1 MLSTGLVAIDS
12 TVLATAV
19 PSIVGELGGF
29 HQFPWLFSAY
39 LLGQAVTTPIYA
51 KLSDLFGRKPILLL
65 GIAVFLVGSI
75 LCAAA
80 WNMLALIVFRA
91 VQGIGA
97 GAVQPT
103 AMTIVGDVYTV
114 AERARVQGYL
124 ASVWAISSVVGPML
138 GGVFSQLGIWRGVF
152 LINIPLC
159 LLAAWMFNRHFHE
172 TITPRHRTVD
182 TLGALLLASAM
193 TSLVLAVLG
202 GGQTWAWN
210 SAPSISAFT
219 AGAVLLV
226 AFVLVERRAA
236 EPILPLWVFSRRLLS
251 ATTIVAFGVGAILM
265 GLTSY
270 VPTYLEGSLRVSP
283 IIAGLALA
291 ALTIGWPAT
300 AAVAGKLYLRW
311 GFKRTSAAGVTLVIA
326 GAAVLVAMA
335 HRPHVGIV
343 ATVCFVIG
351 AGMGLLAVPTL
362 IAAQSSVDWNE
373 RGVVTGNNMFARSLG
388 SAIGVAIFGAIAN
401 SIFGQGDIHS
411 IGPAAIRSGSAAVFA
426 GVLVVSTSHSDR
438 RGAATGFDTADTD
451 GLPWQRPCSGL
462 PNHRSHRR
470 RGRAFRRGCARA
482 GPPQSWPRAPQG
494 QPPAGMTPRRGGG
507 SFRRRRNRLHACRI
521 SLGFHANLVAPA
533 TTDSHC
539 QRGNV

>member
-12 TVLATAV
+12 TVLATAI

-51 KLSDLFGRKPILLL
+51 KLSDVFGRKPVLLL
-65 GIAVFLVGSI
+65 GIALFLLGSI

-91 VQGIGA
+91 IQGLGA

-103 AMTIVGDVYTV
+103 AMTIVGDIYTV

-124 ASVWAISSVVGPML
+124 ASVWAVSSVVGPLL

-172 TITPRHRTVD
+172 TVTHRERSVD
-182 TLGALLLASAM
+182 VLGALLLAAAM
-193 TSLVLAVLG
+193 TSLILAVLG
-202 GGQTWAWN
+202 GGQSWAWG
-210 SAPSISAFT
+210 SAQSIGAFT
-219 AGAVLLV
+219 AGVVLLAV
-226 AFVLVERRAA
+226 FVVVERRAA
-236 EPILPLWVFSRRLLS
+236 EPILPLWVFSRRLLC
-251 ATTIVAFGVGAILM
+251 ATTIVAFGVGAMLM

-270 VPTYLEGSLRVSP
+270 VPTYLEGSLHVRP
-283 IIAGLALA
+283 IVAGLALA

-300 AAVAGKLYLRW
+300 AAVAGQLYLRW
-311 GFKRTSAAGVTLVIA
+311 GFKTTAAVGTALVTI
-326 GAAVLVAMA
+326 GASVLVAMA
-335 HRPHVGIV
+335 HRPNVGVV
-343 ATVCFVIG
+343 AAVCFLIG

-388 SAIGVAIFGAIAN
+388 SAVGVAIFGAIAN
-401 SIFGQGDIHS
+401 SIFGPGDIRS
-411 IGPAAIRSGSAAVFA
+411 VGTAAIQAGAGAVFIGVLIVAAATAVAVVAMPSAA
-426 GVLVVSTSHSDR
+426 
-438 RGAATGFDTADTD
+438 
-451 GLPWQRPCSGL
+451 
-462 PNHRSHRR
+462 
-470 RGRAFRRGCARA
+470 
-482 GPPQSWPRAPQG
+482 
-494 QPPAGMTPRRGGG
+494 PPAGQPR
-507 SFRRRRNRLHACRI
+507 
-521 SLGFHANLVAPA
+521 
-533 TTDSHC
+533 
-539 QRGNV
+539 

>member
-12 TVLATAV
+12 TVLATAI

-51 KLSDLFGRKPILLL
+51 KLSDVFGRKPVLLL
-65 GIAVFLVGSI
+65 GIALFLVGSI

-91 VQGIGA
+91 IQGLGA

-103 AMTIVGDVYTV
+103 AMTIVGDIYTV

-124 ASVWAISSVVGPML
+124 ASVWAVSSVVGPLL

-172 TITPRHRTVD
+172 TVTHRERSVD
-182 TLGALLLASAM
+182 VIGALLLAAAM
-193 TSLVLAVLG
+193 TSLILAVLG
-202 GGQTWAWN
+202 GGQSWAWG
-210 SAPSISAFT
+210 SAQSIGAFT
-219 AGAVLLV
+219 AGVVLLGV
-226 AFVLVERRAA
+226 FVVVERRAA
-236 EPILPLWVFSRRLLS
+236 EPILPLWVFSRRLLC
-251 ATTIVAFGVGAILM
+251 ATTIVAFGVGAMLM

-270 VPTYLEGSLRVSP
+270 VPTYLEGSLHVRP
-283 IIAGLALA
+283 IVAGLALA

-300 AAVAGKLYLRW
+300 AAVAGQLYLRW
-311 GFKRTSAAGVTLVIA
+311 GFKTTAVV
-326 GAAVLVAMA
+326 GAALVTVGASVLVAMA
-335 HRPHVGIV
+335 HRPHVAVV
-343 ATVCFVIG
+343 AAVCFVIG

-388 SAIGVAIFGAIAN
+388 SAVGVAIFGAIAN
-401 SIFGQGDIHS
+401 SIFGPGDIRS
-411 IGPAAIRSGSAAVFA
+411 VGPAAIQSGAGAVFIGVLIVSAATA
-426 GVLVVSTSHSDR
+426 LAVVAMPS
-438 RGAATGFDTADTD
+438 AA
-451 GLPWQRPCSGL
+451 
-462 PNHRSHRR
+462 
-470 RGRAFRRGCARA
+470 
-482 GPPQSWPRAPQG
+482 
-494 QPPAGMTPRRGGG
+494 PPAGQPR
-507 SFRRRRNRLHACRI
+507 
-521 SLGFHANLVAPA
+521 
-533 TTDSHC
+533 
-539 QRGNV
+539 

>member
-51 KLSDLFGRKPILLL
+51 KLSDVFGRKPILLL
-65 GIAVFLVGSI
+65 GVALFLVGSI

-91 VQGIGA
+91 VQGLGA

-103 AMTIVGDVYTV
+103 AMTIVGDIYTV

-152 LINIPLC
+152 VINIPLC

-172 TITPRHRTVD
+172 TITPRSRTVD
-182 TLGALLLASAM
+182 SLGALLLALAM
-193 TSLVLAVLG
+193 TSLILAVLG
-202 GGQTWAWN
+202 GGQSWTWV
-210 SAPSISAFT
+210 SAPSIAAFT
-219 AGAVLLV
+219 SGVVLLV

-236 EPILPLWVFSRRLLS
+236 EPILPLWVFSRRLLC

-270 VPTYLEGSLRVSP
+270 VPTYLEGSLRVAP
-283 IIAGLALA
+283 ITAGLALA

-300 AAVAGKLYLRW
+300 ASVAGKLYLRW
-311 GFKRTSAAGVTLVIA
+311 GFKNTSMVGAALVIT
-326 GAAVLVAMA
+326 GASALVVTAQRPNVAVVAA
-335 HRPHVGIV
+335 
-343 ATVCFVIG
+343 ACLVIG
-351 AGMGLLAVPTL
+351 GGMGLLAVPTL
-362 IAAQSSVDWNE
+362 IAAQSSVEWNE

-388 SAIGVAIFGAIAN
+388 SAVGVAVFGAIAN
-401 SIFGQGDIHS
+401 SIFGPGDIRS
-411 IGPAAIRSGSAAVFA
+411 IGAAAIQSGSAAVFT
-426 GVLVVSTSHSDR
+426 GVLVVA
-438 RGAATGFDTADTD
+438 AATAVAVVAMPRT
-451 GLPWQRPCSGL
+451 PP
-462 PNHRSHRR
+462 SHQ
-470 RGRAFRRGCARA
+470 A
-482 GPPQSWPRAPQG
+482 AP
-494 QPPAGMTPRRGGG
+494 
-507 SFRRRRNRLHACRI
+507 
-521 SLGFHANLVAPA
+521 VE
-533 TTDSHC
+533 
-539 QRGNV
+539 

>member
-12 TVLATAV
+12 TVLATAI

-51 KLSDLFGRKPILLL
+51 KLSDVFGRKPILLL
-65 GIAVFLVGSI
+65 GVALFLLGSI

-91 VQGIGA
+91 IQGLGA

-103 AMTIVGDVYTV
+103 AMTIVGDIYTV
-114 AERARVQGYL
+114 AERAKVQGYL

-152 LINIPLC
+152 IINIPLC

-182 TLGALLLASAM
+182 AFGALLLASAM

-202 GGQTWAWN
+202 GGQSWAWG
-210 SAPSISAFT
+210 SAPSITAFT
-219 AGAVLLV
+219 TGVVLLAV
-226 AFVLVERRAA
+226 FVLVERRAA
-236 EPILPLWVFSRRLLS
+236 EPILPLWVFSRRLLCV
-251 ATTIVAFGVGAILM
+251 TTIVALGVGAILM

-270 VPTYLEGSLRVSP
+270 VPTYLEGSLHVRP
-283 IIAGLALA
+283 IVAGAALA
-291 ALTIGWPAT
+291 ALTIGWPTT

-311 GFKRTSAAGVTLVIA
+311 GFKKTAMV
-326 GAAVLVAMA
+326 GAALVTTGASALVVMA
-335 HRPHVGIV
+335 HRPNV
-343 ATVCFVIG
+343 AVVAAVCFVIG

-388 SAIGVAIFGAIAN
+388 SAVGVAIFGAIAN
-401 SIFGQGDIHS
+401 SIFGSGDIQS
-411 IGPAAIRSGSAAVFA
+411 IGPAAIQSGAAAVFI
-426 GVLVVSTSHSDR
+426 GVLILA
-438 RGAATGFDTADTD
+438 AATAVAVVAMPRTAPFLAD
-451 GLPWQRPCSGL
+451 SG
-462 PNHRSHRR
+462 PTR
-470 RGRAFRRGCARA
+470 
-482 GPPQSWPRAPQG
+482 
-494 QPPAGMTPRRGGG
+494 
-507 SFRRRRNRLHACRI
+507 
-521 SLGFHANLVAPA
+521 
-533 TTDSHC
+533 
-539 QRGNV
+539 

>member
-1 MLSTGLVAIDS
+1 MSSTSTAAVGFRSERGPVLISVMLSTGLVAIDS
-12 TVLATAV
+12 TVLATAI

-51 KLSDLFGRKPILLL
+51 KLSDVFGRKPILLL
-65 GIAVFLVGSI
+65 GVALFLLGSI

-91 VQGIGA
+91 IQGLGA

-103 AMTIVGDVYTV
+103 AMTIVGDIYTV

-152 LINIPLC
+152 IINIPLC

-182 TLGALLLASAM
+182 ALGALLLASAM

-202 GGQTWAWN
+202 GGQSWAWG

-219 AGAVLLV
+219 AGVVLLA

-236 EPILPLWVFSRRLLS
+236 EPILPLWVFSRRLLCV
-251 ATTIVAFGVGAILM
+251 TTIVAFGVGAILM

-270 VPTYLEGSLRVSP
+270 VPTYLEGSLHVRP
-283 IIAGLALA
+283 IVAGAALA
-291 ALTIGWPAT
+291 ALTIGWPTT

-311 GFKRTSAAGVTLVIA
+311 GFKKTAVV
-326 GAAVLVAMA
+326 GAALVTTGASVLVVMA
-335 HRPHVGIV
+335 HRPNV
-343 ATVCFVIG
+343 AVVAAVCFVIG
-351 AGMGLLAVPTL
+351 AGMGLLAVPTI

-373 RGVVTGNNMFARSLG
+373 RGVVTGTNMFARSLG
-388 SAIGVAIFGAIAN
+388 SAVGVAIFGAIAN
-401 SIFGQGDIHS
+401 SIFGPGDIQS
-411 IGPAAIRSGSAAVFA
+411 IGSAAIQSGAAAVFI
-426 GVLVVSTSHSDR
+426 GVLILA
-438 RGAATGFDTADTD
+438 AATAVAVVAMPRTAPFLAD
-451 GLPWQRPCSGL
+451 SG
-462 PNHRSHRR
+462 PTR
-470 RGRAFRRGCARA
+470 
-482 GPPQSWPRAPQG
+482 
-494 QPPAGMTPRRGGG
+494 
-507 SFRRRRNRLHACRI
+507 
-521 SLGFHANLVAPA
+521 
-533 TTDSHC
+533 
-539 QRGNV
+539 

>member
-12 TVLATAV
+12 TVLATAI

-51 KLSDLFGRKPILLL
+51 KLSDVFGRKPILLL
-65 GIAVFLVGSI
+65 GIALFLLGSI

-91 VQGIGA
+91 IQGLGA

-114 AERARVQGYL
+114 AERAKVQGYL
-124 ASVWAISSVVGPML
+124 ASVWAISSVVGPLL
-138 GGVFSQLGIWRGVF
+138 GGIFSQLGIWRGVF

-159 LLAAWMFNRHFHE
+159 LLAAWMFDRHFHE
-172 TITPRHRTVD
+172 TITPRHRKVD

-202 GGQTWAWN
+202 GGQSWAWA
-210 SAPSISAFT
+210 SAPSFSAFG
-219 AGAVLLV
+219 AGAVLLTI
-226 AFVLVERRAA
+226 FVLVERRAA
-236 EPILPLWVFSRRLLS
+236 EPILPLWVFSRRLLC

-270 VPTYLEGSLRVSP
+270 VPTYLEGSLHVRPVV
-283 IIAGLALA
+283 AGLALA
-291 ALTIGWPAT
+291 ALTLGWPAT
-300 AAVAGKLYLRW
+300 AAIAGTLYLRW
-311 GFKRTSAAGVTLVIA
+311 GFKRTALVGATLVIA
-326 GAAVLVAMA
+326 GAFVLAAMA
-335 HRPHVGIV
+335 HQPKV
-343 ATVCFVIG
+343 AVVAAVCFVIG

-362 IAAQSSVDWNE
+362 IAAQSSVEWAE

-401 SIFGQGDIHS
+401 SIFGPGDIRS
-411 IGPAAIRSGSAAVFA
+411 IGPVAIQAGSAAVFT
-426 GVLVVSTSHSDR
+426 GVLVVA
-438 RGAATGFDTADTD
+438 AATAIAVVAMPHT
-451 GLPWQRPCSGL
+451 
-462 PNHRSHRR
+462 
-470 RGRAFRRGCARA
+470 
-482 GPPQSWPRAPQG
+482 PPTQ
-494 QPPAGMTPRRGGG
+494 
-507 SFRRRRNRLHACRI
+507 
-521 SLGFHANLVAPA
+521 
-533 TTDSHC
+533 
-539 QRGNV
+539 

>member
-1 MLSTGLVAIDS
+1 MSSTSPVAVGFRSERGPVLISVMLSTGLVAIDS
-12 TVLATAV
+12 TVLATAI

-51 KLSDLFGRKPILLL
+51 KLSDVFGRKPILLL
-65 GIAVFLVGSI
+65 GIGMFLLGSI

-91 VQGIGA
+91 IQGIGA

-172 TITPRHRTVD
+172 TLTPRHRTVD
-182 TLGALLLASAM
+182 ALGAGLLAAAM

-202 GGQTWAWN
+202 GGQTWAWR
-210 SAPSISAFT
+210 SAPSIAAFG
-219 AGAVLLV
+219 AGAALL
-226 AFVLVERRAA
+226 AIFVLVERRAV
-236 EPILPLWVFSRRLLS
+236 EPILPLWVLSRRLLC
-251 ATTIVAFGVGAILM
+251 ATTVVAFGVGAILM

-270 VPTYLEGSLRVSP
+270 VPTYLEGSLHVRP
-283 IIAGLALA
+283 IVAGLGLA

-300 AAVAGKLYLRW
+300 AAVAGRFYLRW
-311 GFKRTSAAGVTLVIA
+311 GFKNTALAGATLVIF
-326 GAAVLVAMA
+326 GAAALVAMT
-335 HRPHVGIV
+335 HRPNV
-343 ATVCFVIG
+343 AAVAAACLVIG
-351 AGMGLLAVPTL
+351 GGMGLLAVPTL
-362 IAAQSSVDWNE
+362 IAAQSSVDWDE

-388 SAIGVAIFGAIAN
+388 SAVGVAIFGAVAN
-401 SIFGQGDIHS
+401 SIFGPGDIRS
-411 IGPAAIRSGSAAVFA
+411 VGPAAIQSGAGAVFT
-426 GVLVVSTSHSDR
+426 GVLIVAVATIVAVVAMPRTPPHP
-438 RGAATGFDTADTD
+438 AAEE
-451 GLPWQRPCSGL
+451 
-462 PNHRSHRR
+462 
-470 RGRAFRRGCARA
+470 
-482 GPPQSWPRAPQG
+482 
-494 QPPAGMTPRRGGG
+494 
-507 SFRRRRNRLHACRI
+507 
-521 SLGFHANLVAPA
+521 V
-533 TTDSHC
+533 
-539 QRGNV
+539 